1 MTILVFYLSYLLY
14 IGFGIGDVWG
24 WIDQVLLL
32 FGVLLLVILAAAGVV
47 WLIVLVRR
55 RRD

>member
-14 IGFGIGDVWG
+14 IGFGVGDVWG
-24 WIDQVLLL
+24 WVDQVLLL
-32 FGVLLLVILAAAGVV
+32 IAVFLMVILAAAGVV
-47 WLIVLVRR
+47 WLLVLARR